1 MYVIKKY
8 IHATEN
14 EFIFD
19 VVETRE
25 ILCYYVEQLMAVDV
39 ELKKIQEIPHHQE
52 VGYTITILEKSGIEY
67 AIEYYEFVSKPSRS
81 SFV

>member
-8 IHATEN
+8 NQATEN

-25 ILCYYVEQLMAVDV
+25 ILCHYVEQLIVTDPA
-39 ELKKIQEIPHHQE
+39 LKRVQEIPYHQK
-52 VGYTITILEKSGIEY
+52 VGYTITILEKPGIEY
-67 AIEYYEFVSKPSRS
+67 AIEYYEFVSKPSP
-81 SFV
+81 